1 MRLKWKIKMSAIVII
16 ALAIIFLAYSR
27 ADVFKMASAEEKV
40 VEVVEKKEEP
50 ELKGWGNKFFEALD
64 QEVEDTK
71 SFQKKQWGKMKKQF
85 KDLLNIFDRD
95 DKDWEELDK
104 EIKEKEDA
112 TKEEK

>member
-40 VEVVEKKEEP
+40 VEKKEEP
-50 ELKGWGNKFFEALD
+50 TLKGWGNKLFDVLD

-71 SFQKKQWGKMKKQF
+71 SFQKKQWQEMKKQF

-104 EIKEKEDA
+104 EIKEKEDE